1 MTIFNSFV
9 LCLLVLSSVTGCSND
24 DKTSSE
30 SSVSNSDSAIKVLE
44 TTIERQN
51 DEIRAKDMFEVRLL
65 LPKTKNNFLKI
76 DKKHSTLYK
85 VVDDSGNDLLEA
97 NKKENEQ
104 NAGKW
109 WHDPSMITDYGK
121 HPFEPGIWTDI
132 TLKSVPA
139 PDADKVTLSG
149 NIILQYDT
157 GETQTDT
164 LADLPLKMDIET
176 EGVETKIG
184 KILIYGTGSVIT
196 DDTRYW
202 SYNVKGDA
210 DILNVEV
217 LGNDDTRIMK
227 ESTQGRGVTSTGFA
241 LHESTNVETITLKIT
256 HRIIRNEELPIDLI
270 LYLD

>member
-1 MTIFNSFV
+1 MMYMSRSIS
-9 LCLLVLSSVTGCSND
+9 LCLLTLLFVLSCSNNE
-24 DKTSSE
+24 KASSH
-30 SSVSNSDSAIKVLE
+30 SSDSGIKVLE

-51 DEIRAKDMFEVRLL
+51 DETRSENTFEVRLL
-65 LPKTKNNFLKI
+65 FPVEKSGFLRI
-76 DKKHSTLYK
+76 DEYRTSLSK
-85 VVDDSGNDLLEA
+85 VIDDSGNDLLEA
-97 NKKENEQ
+97 HKKENEQ

-241 LHESTNVETITLKIT
+241 LHESTDVETVSLKIT
-256 HRIIRNEELPIDLI
+256 HRIIRNEEIPVDLT
-270 LYLD
+270 LNLD